1 MTRIR
6 IPEGDSSERERIF
19 ALRPEHGAALEAL
32 RVAVYDHATLPH
44 RLAELVRFR
53 IATANDCPV

>member
-6 IPEGDSSERERIF
+6 IPEGEGSERDRIF
-19 ALRPEHGAALEAL
+19 ALRPQHGAALEAL

-44 RLAELVRFR
+44 RLAELARYRVA
-53 IATANDCPV
+53 IANDCPV